1 MRVGRLRA
9 PSTPVK
15 RGGILVDDH
24 RNFDRLCL
32 PKVRFF
38 LDAFD
43 VNAIFTCQNFCG
55 GPLVMNYNALA
66 PGEGREFSV
75 IGEQMS
81 AS

>member
-1 MRVGRLRA
+1 MSGAHSSMRAEGCGEDE
-9 PSTPVK
+9 
-15 RGGILVDDH
+15 GGISVAVRRLVDDH

-55 GPLVMNYNALA
+55 GPLD
-66 PGEGREFSV
+66 
-75 IGEQMS
+75 
-81 AS
+81 